1 LEARNDSITDVSLL
15 EYMEEEMV
23 YMEFQ
28 RALYKMA
35 DTNTKY
41 DIVVFGASGYTGRL
55 VAEYLQGEYANTGLK
70 WAMAGRSLDK
80 LASVRTALGIP
91 DSVDLVSV
99 DSDDAA
105 SVGQMVSDC
114 KVVITTVGPYQ
125 LYGGELIKQC
135 AEQGTDCV
143 DLSGEPSWMHETIAQ
158 HSAAAKASGARI
170 VHSCGFD
177 SIPFDLGV
185 YCLQQHAITQT
196 GKPIATVK
204 GRVRAMNGTFSGGT
218 IASMRA
224 TMASAQANPAIIKV
238 LTNPFALTEGFT
250 GPEQPTGAAPQY
262 DEELN
267 SWSAP
272 FVMAAINTKNIHRSN
287 FLLGH
292 QYGEDFRYDEMLLT
306 GDGEQGKAA
315 AEYVAKDDSI
325 GKSDLQPGDGPTQ
338 EERENG
344 NYDAIFA
351 GQNSEGELMISSVQ
365 GDRDPGYGSTS
376 KMLAEAAICLLEN
389 PTLASGGLWTPAAAM
404 GQALIDRLHAHAG
417 LTFQIEKG

>member
-1 LEARNDSITDVSLL
+1 
-15 EYMEEEMV
+15 
-23 YMEFQ
+23 
-28 RALYKMA
+28 MA
-35 DTNTKY
+35 DTKTKY

-55 VAEYLQGEYANTGLK
+55 VAEYLQEEYANTALK

-125 LYGGELIKQC
+125 LYGEELIKQC
-135 AEQGTDCV
+135 AEQGTDYV
-143 DLSGEPSWMHETIAQ
+143 DLSGEPSWMHETIGQ

-196 GKPIATVK
+196 GKPITTVK

-218 IASMRA
+218 IASLRA
-224 TMASAQANPAIIKV
+224 TMASARANPAIIKV

-287 FLLGH
+287 FLMGH
-292 QYGEDFRYDEMLLT
+292 QYGEDFRYDEMLFT

-325 GKSDLQPGDGPTQ
+325 GKSDLQQGDGPTK

-351 GQNSEGELMISSVQ
+351 GQNCEGELMISSVQ

-389 PTLASGGLWTPAAAM
+389 PTLATGGLWTPAAAM
-404 GQALIDRLHAHAG
+404 GQALIDRLQAHAG

>member
-1 LEARNDSITDVSLL
+1 
-15 EYMEEEMV
+15 
-23 YMEFQ
+23 
-28 RALYKMA
+28 MA
-35 DTNTKY
+35 DANTKY

-55 VAEYLQGEYANTGLK
+55 VAEYLQQEYANTDLK

-80 LASVRTALGIP
+80 LASVRTALGISE
-91 DSVDLVSV
+91 SVELVSV
-99 DSDDAA
+99 DSDNAA

-125 LYGGELIKQC
+125 LYGEELIKQC
-135 AEQGTDCV
+135 AQQGTDYV

-158 HSAAAKASGARI
+158 YSAAAKASGARI

-185 YCLQQHAITQT
+185 YCLQQRAIAQT
-196 GKPIATVK
+196 GKPITTVK

-250 GPEQPTGAAPQY
+250 GPEQPSGTAPQY

-272 FVMAAINTKNIHRSN
+272 FIMAAINTKNIHRSN
-287 FLLGH
+287 LLLGH

-315 AEYVAKDDSI
+315 ADYVAKDDSI

-351 GQNSEGELMISSVQ
+351 GQNCKGELMISSVQ

-389 PTLASGGLWTPAAAM
+389 PTLAGGGLWTPAAAL
-404 GQALIDRLHAHAG
+404 GQALIDRLQAHAG

>member
-1 LEARNDSITDVSLL
+1 
-15 EYMEEEMV
+15 
-23 YMEFQ
+23 
-28 RALYKMA
+28 MA

-55 VAEYLQGEYANTGLK
+55 VAEYLQEEYANTALK

-91 DSVDLVSV
+91 ESVDLVSV

-114 KVVITTVGPYQ
+114 RVVITTVGPYQ
-125 LYGGELIKQC
+125 LYGEELIKQC
-135 AEQGTDCV
+135 AEQGTDYV
-143 DLSGEPSWMHETIAQ
+143 DLSGEPSWMHETIAR

-185 YCLQQHAITQT
+185 YCLQQHAIAQT
-196 GKPIATVK
+196 GKPITTVK

-218 IASMRA
+218 IASLRA
-224 TMASAQANPAIIKV
+224 TMASARANPAIIKV

-287 FLLGH
+287 FLMGH
-292 QYGEDFRYDEMLLT
+292 RYGEEFRYDEMLLT

-344 NYDAIFA
+344 NYDALFA
-351 GQNSEGELMISSVQ
+351 GQNCEGELMISSVQ

-389 PTLASGGLWTPAAAM
+389 PALASGGLWTPAAAM

-417 LTFQIEKG
+417 LTFQIEKA

>member
-1 LEARNDSITDVSLL
+1 
-15 EYMEEEMV
+15 
-23 YMEFQ
+23 
-28 RALYKMA
+28 MA

-125 LYGGELIKQC
+125 LYGEELIKQC
-135 AEQGTDCV
+135 AGQGTDYV

-250 GPEQPTGAAPQY
+250 GPAQPTGAAPQY

-292 QYGEDFRYDEMLLT
+292 QYGEDFLFDESL
-306 GDGEQGKAA
+306 
-315 AEYVAKDDSI
+315 
-325 GKSDLQPGDGPTQ
+325 
-338 EERENG
+338 
-344 NYDAIFA
+344 
-351 GQNSEGELMISSVQ
+351 
-365 GDRDPGYGSTS
+365 
-376 KMLAEAAICLLEN
+376 
-389 PTLASGGLWTPAAAM
+389 
-404 GQALIDRLHAHAG
+404 
-417 LTFQIEKG
+417 

>member
-1 LEARNDSITDVSLL
+1 
-15 EYMEEEMV
+15 
-23 YMEFQ
+23 
-28 RALYKMA
+28 MA

-55 VAEYLQGEYANTGLK
+55 VAEYLQEEYANTSLK

-125 LYGGELIKQC
+125 LYGEELIKQC
-135 AEQGTDCV
+135 AEQGTDYV

>member
-1 LEARNDSITDVSLL
+1 
-15 EYMEEEMV
+15 
-23 YMEFQ
+23 
-28 RALYKMA
+28 MA
-35 DTNTKY
+35 DTKTKY

-55 VAEYLQGEYANTGLK
+55 VAEYLQEEYANTALK

-125 LYGGELIKQC
+125 LYGEELIKQC
-135 AEQGTDCV
+135 AEQGTDYV
-143 DLSGEPSWMHETIAQ
+143 DLSGEPSWMHETIGQ

-196 GKPIATVK
+196 GKPITTVK

-218 IASMRA
+218 IASLRA
-224 TMASAQANPAIIKV
+224 TMASARANPAIIKV

-287 FLLGH
+287 FLMGH
-292 QYGEDFRYDEMLLT
+292 QYGEDFRYDEMLFT

-325 GKSDLQPGDGPTQ
+325 GKSDLQPGDGPTN

-351 GQNSEGELMISSVQ
+351 GQNCEGELMISSVQ

-389 PTLASGGLWTPAAAM
+389 PTLATGGLWTPAAAM
-404 GQALIDRLHAHAG
+404 GQALIDRLQAHAG

>member
-1 LEARNDSITDVSLL
+1 
-15 EYMEEEMV
+15 
-23 YMEFQ
+23 
-28 RALYKMA
+28 MA

-125 LYGGELIKQC
+125 LYGEELIKQC
-135 AEQGTDCV
+135 AEQGTDYV

-185 YCLQQHAITQT
+185 YCLQQRAITQT

>member
-1 LEARNDSITDVSLL
+1 
-15 EYMEEEMV
+15 
-23 YMEFQ
+23 
-28 RALYKMA
+28 MA
-35 DTNTKY
+35 DANTKY

-55 VAEYLQGEYANTGLK
+55 VAEYLQEEYANTGLK

-125 LYGGELIKQC
+125 LYGEELIKQC
-135 AEQGTDCV
+135 AEQGTDYV

-158 HSAAAKASGARI
+158 HSVAAKASGARI

-185 YCLQQHAITQT
+185 YCLQQHAIAQT

-218 IASMRA
+218 IASLRA
-224 TMASAQANPAIIKV
+224 TVASAQANPAIIKV

-325 GKSDLQPGDGPTQ
+325 GKSDLQPGEGPTQ

-344 NYDAIFA
+344 NYDALFA
-351 GQNSEGELMISSVQ
+351 GQNCEGELMISSVQ

-389 PTLASGGLWTPAAAM
+389 PALASGGLWTPAAAM

>member
-1 LEARNDSITDVSLL
+1 
-15 EYMEEEMV
+15 
-23 YMEFQ
+23 
-28 RALYKMA
+28 MA

-55 VAEYLQGEYANTGLK
+55 VAEYLQGEYANTSLK

-125 LYGGELIKQC
+125 LYGEELIKQC
-135 AEQGTDCV
+135 AEKGTDYV

-185 YCLQQHAITQT
+185 YCLQQRAITQT

-365 GDRDPGYGSTS
+365 GDRDQGYGSTS

>member
-1 LEARNDSITDVSLL
+1 
-15 EYMEEEMV
+15 
-23 YMEFQ
+23 
-28 RALYKMA
+28 MA
-35 DTNTKY
+35 DTKTKY

-55 VAEYLQGEYANTGLK
+55 VAEYLQEEYANTALK

-114 KVVITTVGPYQ
+114 KVDITTVGPYQ
-125 LYGGELIKQC
+125 LYGEELIKQC
-135 AEQGTDCV
+135 AEQGTDYV
-143 DLSGEPSWMHETIAQ
+143 DLSGEPSWMHETIGQ

-196 GKPIATVK
+196 GKPITTVK

-218 IASMRA
+218 IASLRA
-224 TMASAQANPAIIKV
+224 TMASARANPAIIKV

-287 FLLGH
+287 FLMGH
-292 QYGEDFRYDEMLLT
+292 QYGEDFRYDEMLFT

-325 GKSDLQPGDGPTQ
+325 GKSDLQPGDGPTK

-351 GQNSEGELMISSVQ
+351 GQNCEGELMISSVQ

-389 PTLASGGLWTPAAAM
+389 PTLATGGLWTPAAAM
-404 GQALIDRLHAHAG
+404 GQALIDRLQAHAG

>member
-1 LEARNDSITDVSLL
+1 
-15 EYMEEEMV
+15 
-23 YMEFQ
+23 
-28 RALYKMA
+28 MA
-35 DTNTKY
+35 DTKTKY

-55 VAEYLQGEYANTGLK
+55 VAEYLQEEYANTALK

-114 KVVITTVGPYQ
+114 KVVITTVGPYK
-125 LYGGELIKQC
+125 LYGEELIKQC
-135 AEQGTDCV
+135 AEQGTDYV

-196 GKPIATVK
+196 GKPITTVK

-218 IASMRA
+218 IASLRA
-224 TMASAQANPAIIKV
+224 TMASARANPAIIKV

-250 GPEQPTGAAPQY
+250 GPEQPAGAAPQY

-287 FLLGH
+287 FLMGH
-292 QYGEDFRYDEMLLT
+292 QYGEDFRYDEMLFT
-306 GDGEQGKAA
+306 GDCEQGKAA

-325 GKSDLQPGDGPTQ
+325 GKSDLQPGDGPTK

-351 GQNSEGELMISSVQ
+351 GQNCEGELMISSVQ

-389 PTLASGGLWTPAAAM
+389 PTLATGGLWTPAAAM
-404 GQALIDRLHAHAG
+404 GQALIDRLQAHAG

>member
-1 LEARNDSITDVSLL
+1 
-15 EYMEEEMV
+15 
-23 YMEFQ
+23 
-28 RALYKMA
+28 MA

-55 VAEYLQGEYANTGLK
+55 VAEYLQGEYANTSLK

-80 LASVRTALGIP
+80 LASVRTALGIS

-125 LYGGELIKQC
+125 LYGEELIKQC
-135 AEQGTDCV
+135 AEQGTDYV

-196 GKPIATVK
+196 GKPITTVK

>member
-1 LEARNDSITDVSLL
+1 
-15 EYMEEEMV
+15 
-23 YMEFQ
+23 
-28 RALYKMA
+28 MA
-35 DTNTKY
+35 DTKTKY

-125 LYGGELIKQC
+125 LYGEELIKQC
-135 AEQGTDCV
+135 AEQGTDYV

-185 YCLQQHAITQT
+185 YYLQQHAIAQT
-196 GKPIATVK
+196 GKPITTVK

-218 IASMRA
+218 IASLRA
-224 TMASAQANPAIIKV
+224 TVASAQANPAIIKV

-344 NYDAIFA
+344 NYDALFA
-351 GQNSEGELMISSVQ
+351 GQNCEGELMISSVQ

-389 PTLASGGLWTPAAAM
+389 PTIASGGLWTPAAAM

>member
-1 LEARNDSITDVSLL
+1 
-15 EYMEEEMV
+15 
-23 YMEFQ
+23 
-28 RALYKMA
+28 LYKMA
-35 DTNTKY
+35 DTKTKY

-55 VAEYLQGEYANTGLK
+55 VAEYLQEEYANTALK

-125 LYGGELIKQC
+125 LYGEELIKQC
-135 AEQGTDCV
+135 AEQGTDYV
-143 DLSGEPSWMHETIAQ
+143 DLSGEPSWMHETIGQ

-196 GKPIATVK
+196 GKPITTVK

-218 IASMRA
+218 IASLRA
-224 TMASAQANPAIIKV
+224 TMASARANPAIIKV

-250 GPEQPTGAAPQY
+250 GPEQPAGAAPQY

-287 FLLGH
+287 FLMGH
-292 QYGEDFRYDEMLLT
+292 QYGEDFRYDEMLFT

-325 GKSDLQPGDGPTQ
+325 GKSDLQPGDGPTK

-351 GQNSEGELMISSVQ
+351 GQNCEGELMISSVQ

-389 PTLASGGLWTPAAAM
+389 PTLATGGLWTPAAAM
-404 GQALIDRLHAHAG
+404 GQALIDRLQAHAG

>member
-1 LEARNDSITDVSLL
+1 
-15 EYMEEEMV
+15 
-23 YMEFQ
+23 
-28 RALYKMA
+28 MA
-35 DTNTKY
+35 DAKTKY

-55 VAEYLQGEYANTGLK
+55 VAEYLHQEYANTSLT

-125 LYGGELIKQC
+125 LYGEALIQQC
-135 AEQGTDCV
+135 AEQGTDYV

-158 HSAAAKASGARI
+158 HSVAAKASGARI

-185 YCLQQHAITQT
+185 YCLQQHAISQT

-218 IASMRA
+218 IASLRA
-224 TMASAQANPAIIKV
+224 TMASAKANPAIIKV
-238 LTNPFALTEGFT
+238 LTNPFALTEGFS

-325 GKSDLQPGDGPTQ
+325 GKSDLQPGEGPTQ

-351 GQNSEGELMISSVQ
+351 GQNCEGELMIASVQ

-389 PTLASGGLWTPAAAM
+389 PTLASGGLWTPAAAL
-404 GQALIDRLHAHAG
+404 GQALIDRLHKHAG